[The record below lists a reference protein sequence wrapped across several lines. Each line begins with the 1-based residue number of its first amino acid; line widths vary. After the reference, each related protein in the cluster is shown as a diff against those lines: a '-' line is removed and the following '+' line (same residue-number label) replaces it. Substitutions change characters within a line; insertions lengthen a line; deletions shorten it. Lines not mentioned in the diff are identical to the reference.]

1 MRQHTRLVGLSVPI
15 TERAKLT
22 LQRQAAERAMSSA
35 TWGGLVFDMG
45 FAAVCAREK
54 SMPGTDADLDAVVAG
69 TLLLTSTGDWDT
81 DEICRALGVS
91 EATVVRLLDVWRN
104 YRRGA

>member
-1 MRQHTRLVGLSVPI
+1 MRSHSKMVGLTVPV
-15 TERAKLT
+15 TEKAKLT
-22 LQRQAAERAMSSA
+22 LQRQAAERGMSSA

-54 SMPGTDADLDAVVAG
+54 SMPITDGDLDAVVGG
-69 TLLLTSTGDWDT
+69 TLLLRAALDWDT
-81 DEICRALGVS
+81 SEIATGLGVS
-91 EATVVRLLDVWRN
+91 EATIERILAVWRD